1 MNMCKHFCPS
11 TKHCKNLSVNYIVG
25 MPAHFYLN
33 SQTLMALSFKESL
46 GFLCLRS
53 ALLIVYK
60 HDLRMFVVKML
71 ILIQLVWDS
80 AFLMGFQGISILL
93 VP

>member
-1 MNMCKHFCPS
+1 MCKHFCPS
-11 TKHCKNLSVNYIVG
+11 TKHFKNLSVNCIVG

-33 SQTLMALSFKESL
+33 SQTLMALSFKEPL

-53 ALLIVYK
+53 TLLIVYK

>member
-1 MNMCKHFCPS
+1 M
-11 TKHCKNLSVNYIVG
+11 G

-60 HDLRMFVVKML
+60 HDLRMFVVKDA
-71 ILIQLVWDS
+71 DS
-80 AFLMGFQGISILL
+80 DSVSLGSCISNGLPGVSILL